1 MGILFSKNQICYSEK
16 SEEESLEAHKSMAT
30 SLFP

>member
-16 SEEESLEAHKSMAT
+16 SEKKSLETQKSMAT
-30 SLFP
+30 SLFQ